1 MEGRAGTLKE
11 DRGSRSWSARTTTS
25 SPGSRRSGFSPEEI
39 DHVVVSHL
47 HFDHAGGLQFFPH
60 ATIYVQESELRFRIG
75 PRSTSGVFTT
85 GMISTTT

>member
-1 MEGRAGTLKE
+1 MVGADDDVVSRLSTLGV
-11 DRGSRSWSARTTTS
+11 R
-25 SPGSRRSGFSPEEI
+25 PEEI

-60 ATIYVQESELRFRIG
+60 ATIYVQETELRFAVSACE
-75 PRSTSGVFTT
+75 STSGVFTT